1 MRKITTMEAGAVL
14 ALLAVLP
21 LSLRAVELN
30 EVDVTLLPQLVGR
43 GNGYT
48 EIGFSLTNRSPE
60 VKQVGLTLEAAYNYG
75 RGLNRLSRKVTLPPE
90 SSMKV
95 SLWQPPL
102 AMNNPQLTIEVN
114 GRVFTPDKHNLQPG
128 TSGNFGRNTV
138 ILLSQQVPG
147 NSGKFYQGPAGSYS
161 GGIEYQM
168 SSMPVAQWSKYALAY
183 SGVPMIM
190 LTGRDWKE
198 MPEEVKNALLQYA
211 DLGGVILLIG
221 VEAPERAVLLN
232 EYWRRE
238 NVGFGYLLYS
248 SIEPEAF
255 SESDWQYLE
264 RDWQRFQN
272 TVNDNA
278 MKNSGNLFR
287 ALLSIDSNNFPA
299 VPLMLVMVVFAIIVG
314 PVNYIV
320 LMRRKRLMLLLVTT
334 PLISLVFAGLI
345 VGYAFVAEGWG
356 IQQGI
361 HSMTYLD
368 EIRQQAATI
377 GNMGIYGAVS
387 PDGLKFSEAMELRF
401 GEGTA
406 DSGYLQI
413 DDSAGQLLT
422 GSWFVPRLP
431 GAIAFRKAEN
441 RLERLK
447 INPLADGSLEV
458 VNGLGGEITFL
469 AIKMPD
475 RKAYESAT
483 PLPGGARA
491 VLWPKEGGGVSREFE
506 LRDNFLHGWNS
517 FRQPSAEQL
526 PAGNYYAE
534 LVASPFIETG
544 FEAGKLSQ
552 KAAVF
557 GHFAEEEKTK

>member
-1 MRKITTMEAGAVL
+1 MRKITTMEAAAVL

-287 ALLSIDSNNFPA
+287 ALLSIDSNNFPLSRTSA
-299 VPLMLVMVVFAIIVG
+299 DTGYSSVRPSSARKSVTSSMYSRSPPTGTPLAI
-314 PVNYIV
+314 
-320 LMRRKRLMLLLVTT
+320 LVTLM
-334 PLISLVFAGLI
+334 PVGLISLLI
-345 VGYAFVAEGWG
+345 YIAV
-356 IQQGI
+356 
-361 HSMTYLD
+361 
-368 EIRQQAATI
+368 
-377 GNMGIYGAVS
+377 VS
-387 PDGLKFSEAMELRF
+387 PS
-401 GEGTA
+401 
-406 DSGYLQI
+406 
-413 DDSAGQLLT
+413 
-422 GSWFVPRLP
+422 RL
-431 GAIAFRKAEN
+431 
-441 RLERLK
+441 
-447 INPLADGSLEV
+447 
-458 VNGLGGEITFL
+458 
-469 AIKMPD
+469 
-475 RKAYESAT
+475 
-483 PLPGGARA
+483 
-491 VLWPKEGGGVSREFE
+491 
-506 LRDNFLHGWNS
+506 
-517 FRQPSAEQL
+517 
-526 PAGNYYAE
+526 E
-534 LVASPFIETG
+534 LVAMMTSFTSSVCNLVINSFSLISEGPIPSIGEIAPCSTW
-544 FEAGKLSQ
+544 
-552 KAAVF
+552 
-557 GHFAEEEKTK
+557 